1 MICVLRP
8 VRVIG
13 IYASLGRGDGRGDCA
28 GGRLGRGDGR
38 GDCAGGRRLARLYTA
53 ASSARIVNTTPI
65 LASILRR
72 DALSI

>member
-28 GGRLGRGDGR
+28 GGRLRLRTPLAGSITAAAMCVEGFQAI
-38 GDCAGGRRLARLYTA
+38 CAGR
-53 ASSARIVNTTPI
+53 
-65 LASILRR
+65 
-72 DALSI
+72 